1 MRPLWPPVGAG
12 KGDLTVPLPPTSSTH
27 SSQARPTHTT
37 PRPPRGRGCR
47 DSEPGEGPSREL
59 GAGRSCPAALGLG
72 RCEDALVDILACPAW
87 CHSCLPTLSTPKS
100 ALWLCSLASSLAC
113 LPVLLLLFLCRV
125 RWPSFLTSPPL
136 PSLRVL
142 WDFYL
147 ETEPQ
152 KKEEWVV
159 RGPALNTGDRS

>member
-27 SSQARPTHTT
+27 SSQACPTHTT

-59 GAGRSCPAALGLG
+59 GAGRSCPAALGLS
-72 RCEDALVDILACPAW
+72 ALVDVLACPAW
-87 CHSCLPTLSTPKS
+87 CHSCLPLPCPPRSLRCGCV
-100 ALWLCSLASSLAC
+100 LWL
-113 LPVLLLLFLCRV
+113 LPWPAFLCCCCYSCLV
-125 RWPSFLTSPPL
+125 RWSSFLASPPL

-142 WDFYL
+142 WDFCM

-152 KKEEWVV
+152 KNEEWVV